1 MPLSHFPRHMA
12 FALAAGALA
21 ASPVSAQ
28 NNSLQNPPVDLVLKD
43 SFQVP
48 AADAQTQAIV
58 AAAQAFLATLS
69 DEQRA
74 AAVFDFADNTQRANW
89 SNFPDG
95 AVQRAGVKRGDLDA
109 EQSAALDALLAQVLS
124 AEGVRNVQL
133 QLAGDDA
140 LGAAEGAGT
149 GGPMPVNFGSANY
162 YASFLGQPA
171 LDAPW
176 MFQFGGHHLA
186 INATFFGPDVAFSPM
201 LTGGEPLRV
210 TLDGQQVYTT
220 ETETRAAQALLDSLS
235 EDQKQQAIRSD
246 TPINLLLG
254 PGEDGTVL
262 APEGIKGS
270 DLDQAQRGLLMDLIR
285 ARLGF
290 ANADDAAA
298 MLTQAEADLDE
309 TWFGWWGPQG
319 TLGAAYFRVTGP
331 TLALEYAPQDQDG
344 DPTDHAHNMYRNPA
358 NDYGAAWIA
367 QE

>member
-1 MPLSHFPRHMA
+1 MSTPLSRLRA
-12 FALAAGALA
+12 VALSALALLMGAPA
-21 ASPVSAQ
+21 MAQ
-28 NNSLQNPPVDLVLKD
+28 GPSLQNPPVDLTLKD
-43 SFQVP
+43 SFEVP
-48 AADAQTQAIV
+48 PADAQTRAIV
-58 AAAQAFLATLS
+58 AAAQAFLATLTE
-69 DEQRA
+69 EQRA
-74 AAVFDFADNTQRANW
+74 AALFAFDDNAQRANW

-95 AVQRAGVKRGDLDA
+95 AVQRSGVKRGDMTAD
-109 EQSAALDALLAQVLS
+109 QNAALDALLAQVLS

-140 LGAAEGAGT
+140 LGVSDTGGG

-162 YASFLGQPA
+162 YASFLGEPA
-171 LDAPW
+171 ADAPW

-186 INATFFGPDVAFSPM
+186 INATVFGPDIGFSPM

-210 TLDGQQVYTT
+210 TLDGQDVYTT
-220 ETETRAAQALLDSLS
+220 EVETRAAQALLDSLND
-235 EDQKQQAIRSD
+235 DQKAQAIRSQ

-270 DLDQAQRGLLMDLIR
+270 DLDPAQRALLLDLIR

-290 ANADDAAA
+290 ANADDAGA
-298 MLTQAEADLDE
+298 MMTQAEAGLDD
-309 TWFGWWGPQG
+309 TWFGWWGPEG

-344 DPTDHAHNMYRNPA
+344 DATDHAHNMYRNPA

-367 QE
+367 TE